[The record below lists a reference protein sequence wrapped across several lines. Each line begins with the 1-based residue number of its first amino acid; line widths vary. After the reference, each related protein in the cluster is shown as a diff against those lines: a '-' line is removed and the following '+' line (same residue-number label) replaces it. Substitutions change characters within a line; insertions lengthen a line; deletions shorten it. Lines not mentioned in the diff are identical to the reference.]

1 MYDSYQ
7 ELNKIEEEK
16 KESSASAGKKKDSSG
31 TNTSSSVVDPT
42 ASQKMK
48 SSYADSATGKTKLM
62 K

>member
-48 SSYADSATGKTKLM
+48 SSYADSATGKTILM